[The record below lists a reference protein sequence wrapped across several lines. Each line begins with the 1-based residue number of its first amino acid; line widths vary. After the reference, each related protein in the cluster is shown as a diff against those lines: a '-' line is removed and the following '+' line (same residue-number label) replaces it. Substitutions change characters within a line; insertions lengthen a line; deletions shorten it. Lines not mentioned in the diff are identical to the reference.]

1 MDIGLKPTDYEVDPN
16 HKFST
21 GDRDTHWILM
31 HVRRRHHAAF
41 QSNVSA
47 ISDSDVG
54 DQYML
59 ITFIQI
65 FSMLL
70 TFHCYPQANDSQS
83 INVFLS
89 VPLAVLPSII
99 PVNAIAS
106 NWLFLTMCP
115 TNRICLLTI
124 TFRKCPDVLA
134 LWSLLYLT
142 LCQSLQFA
150 TYAIKTTFVWLP
162 IVISFSD

>member
-21 GDRDTHWILM
+21 GDALALTPSPTRQ
-31 HVRRRHHAAF
+31 HHAAF

-89 VPLAVLPSII
+89 LPLAVLPSII

-106 NWLFLTMCP
+106 N
-115 TNRICLLTI
+115 
-124 TFRKCPDVLA
+124 
-134 LWSLLYLT
+134 
-142 LCQSLQFA
+142 
-150 TYAIKTTFVWLP
+150 
-162 IVISFSD
+162 